1 MSSAGQFPGK
11 APLLAFVAHSIK
23 GTQWHDT
30 DPFTFVLQQID
41 AAKGSI
47 AEDAA
52 LHAYWNLGDVAKR
65 FTEWHPARAVPLPS
79 LEVQEDDFEEELD
92 EATTQELE
100 RELELL
106 QLKTTPSYTSLVVAA
121 VKAAPTETDSKQAP
135 ARDEEAD
142 READR
147 ELFREVFG
155 VTKEQQ
161 KAEFKQ
167 WWKGVEQLKA
177 AKQPLGNDKG
187 FLTKLKAAKHTL
199 KAAKDDDKSFLAEL
213 KTAKAKIKALQK
225 GNDQAIERERL
236 QKAARQ
242 RRQPKQAVVR
252 DSASD
257 SIATSAAASQLDTLR
272 EPLAYFDRISSH
284 FRGLTDELTHFLQ
297 ARKEQHTEETG
308 AALEFLQTTSQ

>member
-1 MSSAGQFPGK
+1 
-11 APLLAFVAHSIK
+11 
-23 GTQWHDT
+23 
-30 DPFTFVLQQID
+30 
-41 AAKGSI
+41 
-47 AEDAA
+47 
-52 LHAYWNLGDVAKR
+52 LHAYWTLGDVTKR

-79 LEVQEDDFEEELD
+79 LDVQEDDFEEELD
-92 EATTQELE
+92 EAATQELE

-106 QLKTTPSYTSLVVAA
+106 QLK
-121 VKAAPTETDSKQAP
+121 APTETDSKQAP

-147 ELFREVFG
+147 ELFREAFG

-177 AKQPLGNDKG
+177 AKAADEEADDKD
-187 FLTKLKAAKHTL
+187 FLKKLSAAKARL
-199 KAAKDDDKSFLAEL
+199 
-213 KTAKAKIKALQK
+213 KALQK
-225 GNDQAIERERL
+225 EDKAAIERERL
-236 QKAARQ
+236 KKAARQ

-257 SIATSAAASQLDTLR
+257 SIATSDAPLQLPPNTLR
-272 EPLAYFDRISSH
+272 EPLVYFDAIASH
-284 FRGLTDELTHFLQ
+284 LRDLTKQVTYSLQ
-297 ARKEQHTEETG
+297 AQKQVHTHETA